1 MPALNNFSAAE
12 KEDDQLG
19 RTTQA
24 EEKEED
30 PDHMDVMEE
39 EEALEEEGKGLVYS
53 CILLVDTYV
62 RVCIM
67 NVKVIGF
74 FDRIQVPRRE
84 VHLLH
89 QKSNQNPSNNNSLP
103 FASRFSVPNIKLSL
117 PDLTF
122 MIVSVTVLL

>member
-39 EEALEEEGKGLVYS
+39 EGKGLVYS

-62 RVCIM
+62 
-67 NVKVIGF
+67 
-74 FDRIQVPRRE
+74 
-84 VHLLH
+84 
-89 QKSNQNPSNNNSLP
+89 
-103 FASRFSVPNIKLSL
+103 
-117 PDLTF
+117 
-122 MIVSVTVLL
+122 

>member
-19 RTTQA
+19 RTTRA

-30 PDHMDVMEE
+30 PDNMDVMEE
-39 EEALEEEGKGLVYS
+39 EGKGFVYS

-62 RVCIM
+62 CVCIM

-74 FDRIQVPRRE
+74 FDQIQVPRRE

-89 QKSNQNPSNNNSLP
+89 QKSNQNQSNNNYLP
-103 FASRFSVPNIKLSL
+103 FASRFSVPKY
-117 PDLTF
+117 
-122 MIVSVTVLL
+122 